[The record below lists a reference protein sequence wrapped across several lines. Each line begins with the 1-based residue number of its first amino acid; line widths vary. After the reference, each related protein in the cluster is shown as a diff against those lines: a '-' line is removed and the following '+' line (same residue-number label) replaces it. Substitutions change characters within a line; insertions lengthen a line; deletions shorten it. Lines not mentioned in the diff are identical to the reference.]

1 MNKLRTLFAS
11 APITAGTDAIGV
23 GLAKIGQA
31 AQGLSKPD
39 NKQAQATL
47 ADAVRSVIIQW
58 HAAGVDPQEAGQ
70 RAASVFSAKG
80 SGTACRYALAAAAG
94 LLALGAG
101 TLDAADLPDTSIPN
115 IEAAGIAAT
124 DAGYSDARKMA
135 GDASQLLA
143 KMAAQAGAPEVNVDK
158 VVVSE
163 AGASVY
169 SASEFAS
176 QEMPDVDVSLRGA
189 ASIAR
194 RLQDPLAELV
204 KIDPKSI
211 QSWEEKNAM
220 LALAGQF
227 IERFD
232 PDIKALID

>member
-11 APITAGTDAIGV
+11 APVTAGTDAIGV

-47 ADAVRSVIIQW
+47 ADAVRSVIVQW
-58 HAAGVDPQEAGQ
+58 HQAGVDPQEAGQ
-70 RAASVFSAKG
+70 RAASVFAAKG

-135 GDASQLLA
+135 SDASQLLG
-143 KMAAQAGAPEVNVDK
+143 KMAAD
-158 VVVSE
+158 
-163 AGASVY
+163 
-169 SASEFAS
+169 
-176 QEMPDVDVSLRGA
+176 PDSRDM
-189 ASIAR
+189 
-194 RLQDPLAELV
+194 LAELV
-204 KIDPKSI
+204 
-211 QSWEEKNAM
+211 
-220 LALAGQF
+220 ALVKAEASKLGHV
-227 IERFD
+227 IRRRAAKGRAPESERNGND
-232 PDIKALID
+232 GDALHRPALRDGTDG